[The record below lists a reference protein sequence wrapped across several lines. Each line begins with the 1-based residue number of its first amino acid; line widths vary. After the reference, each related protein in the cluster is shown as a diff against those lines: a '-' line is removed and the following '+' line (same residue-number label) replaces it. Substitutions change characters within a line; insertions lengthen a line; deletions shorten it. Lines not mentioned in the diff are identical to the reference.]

1 MLWKKAWRWLLLVF
15 CVILLS
21 SCSIDSHMQEAVKV
35 EDPYESE
42 TEQDFSG
49 LVISYWAL
57 PHGESTLVRLPHGKT
72 MLIDTGTA
80 EDWSVLSERL
90 AEQKLTRLDYL
101 VLTNDLPEHVG
112 GFSFLTEQIL
122 VDTVI
127 LPKLTQETIRRE
139 TKLRNAQKQ
148 LAVETNQVL
157 ALDEEVSMHVLLPDE
172 PLFLSPQN
180 NSLVFRLQHGDLRFL
195 FTSGVN
201 EKAEERLLGRHADQL
216 KAEVLKV
223 GDEGSNQGSS
233 QPFLTAVDPQV
244 AIIQTGKPRDK
255 MKDGQTEVLERLGES
270 WAETYMTSRD
280 GSITILSNGKDYRVL
295 KQKK

>member
-1 MLWKKAWRWLLLVF
+1 MLWKKEWRWLLVF
-15 CVILLS
+15 GVILLAG
-21 SCSIDSHMQEAVKV
+21 CSIDSHLQEAVKV

-42 TEQDFSG
+42 NEQDFSG

-57 PHGESTLVRLPHGKT
+57 PHGESTLVRLPYGKT

-80 EDWSVLSERL
+80 EDWPVLSAYL

-101 VLTNDLPEHVG
+101 VLTNDQPEHVG
-112 GFSFLTEQIL
+112 GYSLLSKQIL
-122 VDTVI
+122 VENVI
-127 LPKLTQETIRRE
+127 LPKLVKETIQRVTPARS
-139 TKLRNAQKQ
+139 AVGQ
-148 LAVETNQVL
+148 LGVEAGQMVT
-157 ALDEEVSMHVLLPDE
+157 LDKEVSMNVLLPDE

-180 NSLVFRLQHGDLRFL
+180 NSLVFRLVHGNLRFL

-201 EKAEERLLGRHADQL
+201 EKAEERLLERYAGQL

-223 GDEGSNQGSS
+223 GDEGSSQGTS

-270 WAETYMTSRD
+270 WAETYITSD
-280 GSITILSNGKDYRVL
+280 AGTITILSNGKDYRIL

>member
-1 MLWKKAWRWLLLVF
+1 MLWKKEWRWLLVF
-15 CVILLS
+15 GVMLLAG
-21 SCSIDSHMQEAVKV
+21 CSIDSHLQEAVKV

-42 TEQDFSG
+42 NEQDFSG

-57 PHGESTLVRLPHGKT
+57 PHGESTLVRFPYGKT

-80 EDWSVLSERL
+80 EDWPVLSEYL

-101 VLTNDLPEHVG
+101 VLTNDQPEHIG
-112 GFSFLTEQIL
+112 GYPLLSKQIL
-122 VDTVI
+122 VENVI
-127 LPKLTQETIRRE
+127 LPKLVKETIQRVTPFRSGVG
-139 TKLRNAQKQ
+139 Q
-148 LAVETNQVL
+148 LAVEAGQMVT
-157 ALDEEVSMHVLLPDE
+157 LDKEVSMNVLLPDE

-180 NSLVFRLQHGDLRFL
+180 NSLVFRLVHGNLRFL

-201 EKAEERLLGRHADQL
+201 EKAEERLLERYAGQL

-223 GDEGSNQGSS
+223 GDEGSSQGTS

-270 WAETYMTSRD
+270 WAETYITSD
-280 GSITILSNGKDYRVL
+280 AGTITILSNGKDYRIL

>member
-1 MLWKKAWRWLLLVF
+1 MLWKKEWRWLLVF
-15 CVILLS
+15 GGILLAG
-21 SCSIDSHMQEAVKV
+21 CSIDSHLQEAVKV

-42 TEQDFSG
+42 SEQDFSG

-57 PHGESTLVRLPHGKT
+57 PHGESTLVRLPYGKT

-80 EDWSVLSERL
+80 EDWPVLSEYL

-101 VLTNDLPEHVG
+101 VLTNDQPEHVG
-112 GFSFLTEQIL
+112 GYSLLSKQIL
-122 VDTVI
+122 VENVI
-127 LPKLTQETIRRE
+127 LPKLVKETIQRVTPARSDV
-139 TKLRNAQKQ
+139 RQ
-148 LAVETNQVL
+148 LAVEAGQMIT
-157 ALDEEVSMHVLLPDE
+157 LDKEVSMNVLLPDE

-180 NSLVFRLQHGDLRFL
+180 NSLVFRLVHGNLRFL

-201 EKAEERLLGRHADQL
+201 EKAEERLLERYAGQL

-223 GDEGSNQGSS
+223 GDEGSSQGTS

-255 MKDGQTEVLERLGES
+255 MKEGQTEVLERLGES
-270 WAETYMTSRD
+270 WAETYITSD
-280 GSITILSNGKDYRVL
+280 AGTITILSNGKDYRIL

>member
-1 MLWKKAWRWLLLVF
+1 MLWKKEWRWLLVF
-15 CVILLS
+15 GVILLAG
-21 SCSIDSHMQEAVKV
+21 CSIDSHLQEAVKV

-42 TEQDFSG
+42 NEQDFSG

-57 PHGESTLVRLPHGKT
+57 PHGESTLVRLPYGKT

-80 EDWSVLSERL
+80 EDWPVLSEYL

-101 VLTNDLPEHVG
+101 VLTNDQPEHIG
-112 GFSFLTEQIL
+112 GYSLLSKQIL
-122 VDTVI
+122 VENVI
-127 LPKLTQETIRRE
+127 LPKLVKETIQRVTPFRSGVG
-139 TKLRNAQKQ
+139 Q
-148 LAVETNQVL
+148 LAVEAGQMVT
-157 ALDEEVSMHVLLPDE
+157 LDKEVSMNVLLPDE

-180 NSLVFRLQHGDLRFL
+180 NSLVFRLVHGNLRFL

-201 EKAEERLLGRHADQL
+201 EKAEERLLERYAGQL

-223 GDEGSNQGSS
+223 GDEGSSQGTS

-270 WAETYMTSRD
+270 WAETYITSD
-280 GSITILSNGKDYRVL
+280 AGTITILSNGKDYRIL

>member
-1 MLWKKAWRWLLLVF
+1 MLWKKEWRWLLVF
-15 CVILLS
+15 GVILLAG
-21 SCSIDSHMQEAVKV
+21 CSIDSHLQEAVKV

-42 TEQDFSG
+42 NEQDFSG

-57 PHGESTLVRLPHGKT
+57 PHGESTLVRLPYGKT

-80 EDWSVLSERL
+80 EDWPVLSEYL

-101 VLTNDLPEHVG
+101 VLTNDQPEHVG
-112 GFSFLTEQIL
+112 GYSLLSKQIL
-122 VDTVI
+122 VENVI
-127 LPKLTQETIRRE
+127 LPKLVKETIQRVTPFRSGVG
-139 TKLRNAQKQ
+139 QM
-148 LAVETNQVL
+148 AVEAGQMVT
-157 ALDEEVSMHVLLPDE
+157 LDKEVSMNVLLPDE

-180 NSLVFRLQHGDLRFL
+180 NSLVFRLVHGNLRFL

-201 EKAEERLLGRHADQL
+201 EKAEERLLERYAGQL

-223 GDEGSNQGSS
+223 GDEGSSQGTS

-270 WAETYMTSRD
+270 WAETYITSD
-280 GSITILSNGKDYRVL
+280 AGTITILSNGKDYRIL

>member
-1 MLWKKAWRWLLLVF
+1 MLWKKEWRWLLVF
-15 CVILLS
+15 GVILLAG
-21 SCSIDSHMQEAVKV
+21 CSIDNHLQEAVKV

-42 TEQDFSG
+42 SEQDFSG

-57 PHGESTLVRLPHGKT
+57 PHGESTLVRLPYGKT

-80 EDWSVLSERL
+80 EDWPVLSEYL

-101 VLTNDLPEHVG
+101 VLTNDQPEHVG
-112 GFSFLTEQIL
+112 GYSLLSKQIL
-122 VDTVI
+122 VENVI
-127 LPKLTQETIRRE
+127 LPKLVKETIQRVTPFRSGVG
-139 TKLRNAQKQ
+139 Q
-148 LAVETNQVL
+148 LAVEAGQIVT
-157 ALDEEVSMHVLLPDE
+157 LDKEVSMNVLLPDE

-180 NSLVFRLQHGDLRFL
+180 NSLVFRLVHGNLHFL

-201 EKAEERLLGRHADQL
+201 EKAEERLLERYAGQL

-223 GDEGSNQGSS
+223 GDEGSNQGTS

-270 WAETYMTSRD
+270 WAETYITSD
-280 GSITILSNGKDYRVL
+280 AGTITILSNGKDYRIL

>member
-1 MLWKKAWRWLLLVF
+1 MLWKKEWRWLLVF
-15 CVILLS
+15 GVMLLAG
-21 SCSIDSHMQEAVKV
+21 CSIDSHLQEAVKV

-42 TEQDFSG
+42 NEQDFSG

-57 PHGESTLVRLPHGKT
+57 PHGESTLVRLPYGKT

-80 EDWSVLSERL
+80 EDWPVLSEYL

-101 VLTNDLPEHVG
+101 VLTNDQPEHVG
-112 GFSFLTEQIL
+112 GYSLLSKQIL
-122 VDTVI
+122 VENVI
-127 LPKLTQETIRRE
+127 LPKLVKETIQRVTPFRSDV
-139 TKLRNAQKQ
+139 RQ
-148 LAVETNQVL
+148 LAVEAGQMVT
-157 ALDEEVSMHVLLPDE
+157 LDKEVSMNVLLPDE

-180 NSLVFRLQHGDLRFL
+180 NSLVFRLVHGNLRFL

-201 EKAEERLLGRHADQL
+201 EKAEERLLERYAGQL

-223 GDEGSNQGSS
+223 GDEGSSQGTS

-255 MKDGQTEVLERLGES
+255 MKEGQTEVLERLGES
-270 WAETYMTSRD
+270 WAETYITSD
-280 GSITILSNGKDYRVL
+280 AGTITILSNGKDYRIL

>member
-1 MLWKKAWRWLLLVF
+1 MLWKKEWRWLLVF
-15 CVILLS
+15 GVILLAG
-21 SCSIDSHMQEAVKV
+21 CSIDSHLQEAVKV

-42 TEQDFSG
+42 NEQDFSG

-57 PHGESTLVRLPHGKT
+57 PHGESTLVRLPYGKT

-80 EDWSVLSERL
+80 EDWPVLSEYL

-101 VLTNDLPEHVG
+101 VLTNDQPEHIG
-112 GFSFLTEQIL
+112 GYSLLSKQIL
-122 VDTVI
+122 VENVI
-127 LPKLTQETIRRE
+127 LPKLVKETIQRVTPFRSSVG
-139 TKLRNAQKQ
+139 Q
-148 LAVETNQVL
+148 LAVEAGQMVT
-157 ALDEEVSMHVLLPDE
+157 LDKEVSMNVLLPDE

-180 NSLVFRLQHGDLRFL
+180 NSLVFRLVHGNLRFL

-201 EKAEERLLGRHADQL
+201 EKAEERLLERYAGQL

-223 GDEGSNQGSS
+223 GDEGSSQGTS

-270 WAETYMTSRD
+270 WAETYITSD
-280 GSITILSNGKDYRVL
+280 AGTITILSNGKDYRIL

>member
-1 MLWKKAWRWLLLVF
+1 MLWKKEWRWLLVF
-15 CVILLS
+15 GVILLAG
-21 SCSIDSHMQEAVKV
+21 CSIDSHLQEAVKV

-42 TEQDFSG
+42 NEQDFSG

-57 PHGESTLVRLPHGKT
+57 PHGESTLVRLPYGKT

-80 EDWSVLSERL
+80 EDWPVLSEYL

-101 VLTNDLPEHVG
+101 VLTNDQPEHVG
-112 GFSFLTEQIL
+112 GYSLLSKQIL
-122 VDTVI
+122 VENVI
-127 LPKLTQETIRRE
+127 LPKLVKETIQRVTPFRSDV
-139 TKLRNAQKQ
+139 RQ
-148 LAVETNQVL
+148 LAVEAGQMVT
-157 ALDEEVSMHVLLPDE
+157 LDKEVSMNVLLPDE

-180 NSLVFRLQHGDLRFL
+180 NSLVFRLVHGNLRFL

-201 EKAEERLLGRHADQL
+201 EKAEERLLERYAGQL

-223 GDEGSNQGSS
+223 GDEGSSQGTS

-255 MKDGQTEVLERLGES
+255 MKEGQTEVLERLGES
-270 WAETYMTSRD
+270 WAETYITSD
-280 GSITILSNGKDYRVL
+280 AGTITILSNGKDYRIL